1 MTFTGIV
8 LEIADRLNLTSEKAL
23 ARIGRSVNER
33 YRWLASSLYL
43 QTTVRRP
50 ITATTTIGNRSLIF
64 NCEKLYAVFN
74 PAYTPVWVLGET
86 DFDTLRNRPVGTDP
100 PQEYAIQLM
109 GASTVT
115 IYLSST
121 PATAYVLGADAAVN
135 LATLSGMEIPAFA
148 ESFHDILVYGGM
160 ATELDKMEK
169 PELAEVQNSRFE
181 QRLSELR
188 LYIALSAYRTV
199 IQGSR
204 SSMR

>member
-1 MTFTGIV
+1 MTFTDIV
-8 LEIADRLNLTSEKAL
+8 GEIADRLNLTSAKAI

-33 YRWLASSLYL
+33 YKWLASSLYL
-43 QTTVRRP
+43 ETTVRRA
-50 ITATTTIGNRSLIF
+50 ITATTTIGNRSLVF
-64 NCEKLYAVFN
+64 NCQKTYSVFN
-74 PAYTPVWVLGET
+74 SAFTPVHVLRET
-86 DFDTLRNRPVGTDP
+86 DFDTLRNQPVGTDP

-115 IYLSST
+115 VYLSSV
-121 PATAYVLGADAAVN
+121 PATAYALGADADVN
-135 LATLSGMEIPAFA
+135 LATLSGMETPAFA

-169 PELAEVQNSRFE
+169 YDLAEVQNGRFE

-188 LYIALSAYRTV
+188 LYIALSAYHTV

-204 SSMR
+204 ADRR